1 MFQANCYNVMIVSPS
16 DVSNEREI
24 VKNVLYKWNE
34 LNSRCYNIVFSVL
47 GYDINAHADSG
58 SHPQE
63 SLNRQLLKEADL
75 IIAIFWTK
83 LGTPTKEY
91 SSGSV
96 EEISKHIKEGKKA
109 LIYFNNKTFEPKDS
123 ERKKQYKKLMKYKE
137 SIKNEAFY
145 KEFSSEGEFERVVK
159 DDIQLIANYQL
170 DPLLE
175 NFKVNSMIDRLRD
188 VFEEYDVP
196 PKLSDKDLKIIKENI
211 EEVPEEYR
219 ARLFGFDVFGLPRTM
234 TMFVGKESDEGL
246 DFFKSA
252 LVLWGK
258 LNEMLLNQA
267 SKDIRNLIESNI
279 KVLMSSAKI
288 DLSFLSFF
296 AYYVGRCA
304 ISILSSKSLPAS
316 VSEIMFSPESL
327 DHPDEIEEKCMNRVL
342 EAFRRLKVNSP
353 SVTGNMS
360 EFMES
365 IWEYSFLHCKVNRQF
380 ENKLRPLKPF
390 CDQIISSILEKYGK
404 YPKTL
409 IMHDLSI
416 WDSSKYMDNV
426 AKTMKSWKQ
435 ESQLEATTSNLKI
448 K

>member
-1 MFQANCYNVMIVSPS
+1 MIVSPS
-16 DVSNEREI
+16 DVSEERE
-24 VKNVLYKWNE
+24 VAKNLLYKWNE
-34 LNSRCYNIVFSVL
+34 INSRTRCITFSVL

-58 SHPQE
+58 CHPQE
-63 SLNRQLLKEADL
+63 SLNHQLLEQADL

-83 LGTPTKEY
+83 LGTPTTEY

-96 EEISKHIKEGKKA
+96 EEISKHIEKGKRA
-109 LIYFNNKTFEPKDS
+109 LIYFSNKKIKPNGINAE
-123 ERKKQYKKLMKYKE
+123 EYRKLQDYKQ
-137 SIKNEAFY
+137 SIQDKAFY
-145 KEFSSEGEFERVVK
+145 KNFSTEKDFEK
-159 DDIQLIANYQL
+159 KLYDDIQLIANKLRSFHENSRMELNIVDHVMKVL
-170 DPLLE
+170 DE
-175 NFKVNSMIDRLRD
+175 NDIL
-188 VFEEYDVP
+188 
-196 PKLSDKDLKIIKENI
+196 PKFPNDDDLKIIKEDIKNI
-211 EEVPEEYR
+211 PEEYR
-219 ARLFGFDVFGLPRTM
+219 VRLLGFDVFGLPRTI
-234 TMFVGKESDEGL
+234 FGKESGEGL

-252 LVLWGK
+252 MVLWVK
-258 LNEMLLNQA
+258 LNAILLNQA
-267 SKDIRNLIESNI
+267 SKDIRNLVESNI

-316 VSEIMFSPESL
+316 VSEIMFDPESL

-342 EAFRRLKVNSP
+342 GAFRRLKVNSAP
-353 SVTGNMS
+353 VAGNMS

-380 ENKLRPLKPF
+380 ENELKPLKPF

-448 K
+448 KQNPSEL

>member
-34 LNSRCYNIVFSVL
+34 LNSRCHNIVFSVL

-196 PKLSDKDLKIIKENI
+196 PKLSDKDLKIIKEDI
-211 EEVPEEYR
+211 KTVPEEYR
-219 ARLFGFDVFGLPRTM
+219 TRLLGFDVFGLPRTM
-234 TMFVGKESDEGL
+234 FGKNSDDWLE
-246 DFFKSA
+246 FFKSA
-252 LVLWGK
+252 AVVLGK
-258 LNEMLLNQA
+258 LNTMLLNQA
-267 SKDIRNLIESNI
+267 TKDIQKLMESDI
-279 KVLMSSAKI
+279 KPLMLSAKI
-288 DLSFLSFF
+288 HLGFLSFF
-296 AYYVGRCA
+296 TYYVNRCA
-304 ISILSSKSLPAS
+304 LSILSAKSLPAS
-316 VSEIMFSPESL
+316 VAEIMFSPEAP
-327 DHPDEIEEKCMNRVL
+327 DHPDEIEEKCRNRALV
-342 EAFRRLKVNSP
+342 AFRGLKVNSTP
-353 SVTGNMS
+353 VAGNVS
-360 EFMES
+360 EFKES
-365 IWEYSFLHCKVNRQF
+365 IWEYSCFNCNLNRQF
-380 ENKLRPLKPF
+380 ENELKPLKPV
-390 CDQIISSILEKYGK
+390 CDQIIDSILDKYGK
-404 YPKTL
+404 YSKTV
-409 IMHDLSI
+409 IIHDLSI
-416 WDSSKYMDNV
+416 WDSSKYMEGV
-426 AKTMKSWKQ
+426 AQTMKSWKQ
-435 ESQLEATTSNLKI
+435 ELPSK
-448 K
+448 